1 MLIDSQNE
9 LSDAQAFTATAVST
23 NVIDL
28 GQAAPQIIG
37 GEDLYVECSVNTTF
51 AGGTNLTAKLWT
63 DDTATVTSGA
73 DIITGD
79 TLTVANNQLDA
90 GQTVLRVNLKGLKLQ
105 QYIGLQY
112 VVTGT
117 MSAGAVDAALIITPD
132 SGMPAVS

>member
-9 LSDAQAFTATAVST
+9 LSDAQAFTATALST

-37 GEDLYVECSVNTTF
+37 GEDLFVECNVNTTF
-51 AGGTNLTAKLWT
+51 AGGTNLTVKLWT

-79 TLTVANNQLDA
+79 LLTVANNQLDA
-90 GQTVLRVNLKGLKLQ
+90 GVNLLRVNLKGLKLQ
-105 QYIGLQY
+105 RYIGLQY
-112 VVTGT
+112 VVVGT
-117 MSAGAVDAALIITPD
+117 MSAGAVDAALVITPD

>member
-37 GEDLYVECSVNTTF
+37 GEDLFVECNVNTTF
-51 AGGTNLTAKLWT
+51 AGGTNLTVKLWT

-79 TLTVANNQLDA
+79 LLTVANNQLDA
-90 GQTVLRVNLKGLKLQ
+90 GVNLLRVNLKGLKLQ
-105 QYIGLQY
+105 RYIGLQY
-112 VVTGT
+112 VVVGT
-117 MSAGAVDAALIITPD
+117 MSAGAVDAALVITPD